1 MTDTSGRHGQISHSQ
16 ELACWPDPTVA
27 RIWPCGARYLRM
39 IDLLKHESRS
49 LDKINTREAGSRVL
63 TNEQSIGALTS
74 PDSCVPTLLNNYTTL
89 IICEVA
95 LQKRL
100 RDGGREK
107 RKSKSPKCNFTT
119 ADGGIGTVDG
129 AAWLGSASS

>member
-1 MTDTSGRHGQISHSQ
+1 
-16 ELACWPDPTVA
+16 
-27 RIWPCGARYLRM
+27 M
-39 IDLLKHESRS
+39 IDLVKHDSRS

-95 LQKRL
+95 LQKCL

>member
-1 MTDTSGRHGQISHSQ
+1 
-16 ELACWPDPTVA
+16 
-27 RIWPCGARYLRM
+27 M
-39 IDLLKHESRS
+39 IDLVKHDSRS

-107 RKSKSPKCNFTT
+107 REHGDVECSGPRKLSERLRESTR
-119 ADGGIGTVDG
+119 V
-129 AAWLGSASS
+129 LV

>member
-1 MTDTSGRHGQISHSQ
+1 
-16 ELACWPDPTVA
+16 
-27 RIWPCGARYLRM
+27 M
-39 IDLLKHESRS
+39 IDLVKHDSRS

-129 AAWLGSASS
+129 AAWLGSASSCVLDVSQSTQ

>member
-1 MTDTSGRHGQISHSQ
+1 MHETEILHRPQAG
-16 ELACWPDPTVA
+16 
-27 RIWPCGARYLRM
+27 M
-39 IDLLKHESRS
+39 IDLVKHDSRS

-95 LQKRL
+95 LQ
-100 RDGGREK
+100 
-107 RKSKSPKCNFTT
+107 S
-119 ADGGIGTVDG
+119 V
-129 AAWLGSASS
+129 

>member
-1 MTDTSGRHGQISHSQ
+1 MTND
-16 ELACWPDPTVA
+16 
-27 RIWPCGARYLRM
+27 
-39 IDLLKHESRS
+39 
-49 LDKINTREAGSRVL
+49 
-63 TNEQSIGALTS
+63 QSIGALTS

-129 AAWLGSASS
+129 AARRSDALTMHGLSHASSRRLVRRAPLDSVDAVL

>member
-1 MTDTSGRHGQISHSQ
+1 MTD
-16 ELACWPDPTVA
+16 LV
-27 RIWPCGARYLRM
+27 
-39 IDLLKHESRS
+39 KHDSRS

-95 LQKRL
+95 LQKCL
-100 RDGGREK
+100 RDGGRGK
-107 RKSKSPKCNFTT
+107 ISRSRRSATSPPMT
-119 ADGGIGTVDG
+119 GG
-129 AAWLGSASS
+129 